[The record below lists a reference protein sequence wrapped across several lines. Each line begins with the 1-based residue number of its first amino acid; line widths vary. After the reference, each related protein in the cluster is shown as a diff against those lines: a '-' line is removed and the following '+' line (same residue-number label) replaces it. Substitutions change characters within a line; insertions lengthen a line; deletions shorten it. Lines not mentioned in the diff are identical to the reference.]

1 LREDW
6 KMSDMDKEIA
16 RLDRLAQRKARERKK
31 LQERKTRSQQ
41 KVSDMKMRS
50 INKKISKSQRDRLKK
65 EGYTL
70 SKDGYTH
77 KSRPPIYFR

>member
-1 LREDW
+1 MTDV
-6 KMSDMDKEIA
+6 DKEIA
-16 RLDRLAQRKARERKK
+16 RLDRLAQRKTRERKK

-50 INKKISKSQRDRLKK
+50 VNKQVSKNQRARLKR

>member
-1 LREDW
+1 
-6 KMSDMDKEIA
+6 MSDMDKEIA
-16 RLDRLAQRKARERKK
+16 RLNKLAQRKTRERKK

-50 INKKISKSQRDRLKK
+50 VNKQVSKNQRARLKR